1 MDNKLDNTLIKEM
14 VMIIVSVIIVGSV
27 LIPITENP
35 AITKVKAIN
44 TNENAEYQLSDDFS
58 TEVVIEISDGAITNG
73 EQITPPNN
81 PAINVFSDRFSG
93 IWYKSQTTVDI
104 CDIDLGV
111 VKNVNKIELHPDGS
125 YDFTKSDTTVVS
137 SVTPLTWVFYPAVD
151 GDYGA
156 FTMTAIIDNDSSWWA
171 TRTNIGASPWYYMI
185 LNLECDDEG
194 ITATQHYLAKTAS
207 DSFVEVPVTAEY
219 NDYEPTES
227 IDGLT
232 YIVSNP
238 QIIRTATVD
247 ETDYEKTE
255 ALIPII
261 APMEYHYYI
270 DQSTVNT
277 LYGIIPVLV
286 IIAIILAAVQLF
298 VVKRDY

>member
-1 MDNKLDNTLIKEM
+1 MDNKLIYGIL
-14 VMIIVSVIIVGSV
+14 MILVSVILVGSLLV
-27 LIPITENP
+27 PIIDNP

-73 EQITPPNN
+73 NQITPPNN

-93 IWYKSQTTVDI
+93 IWYKSQTAVDI

-111 VKNVNKIELHPDGS
+111 VKNVTKIELHPDGS
-125 YDFTKSDTTVVS
+125 YEFTKSDSTVVNS
-137 SVTPLTWVFYPAVD
+137 TTPLTWIYYPSED

-156 FTMTAIIDNDSSWWA
+156 FTMTAIVDNDNNWWA

-207 DSFVEVPVTAEY
+207 DTFSEVPVTAEY
-219 NDYEPTES
+219 NNYEPTQS

-255 ALIPII
+255 ALTPII

-270 DQSTVNT
+270 DQPMEDSI
-277 LYGIIPVLV
+277 YGIIPVVV
-286 IIAIILAAVQLF
+286 IIAILLAAIKLF
-298 VVKRDY
+298 IVKRDY